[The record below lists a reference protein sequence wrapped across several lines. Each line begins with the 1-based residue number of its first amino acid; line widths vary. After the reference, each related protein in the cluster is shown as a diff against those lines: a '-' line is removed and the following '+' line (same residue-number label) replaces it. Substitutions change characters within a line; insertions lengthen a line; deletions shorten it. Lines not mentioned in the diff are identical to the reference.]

1 MKLLILGI
9 IVASLLFL
17 TSCGVASGSIDF
29 GFIKVPSILILGVIV
44 FYIIYKRGHK
54 GGK

>member
-1 MKLLILGI
+1 MKLLILA
-9 IVASLLFL
+9 VMLTSLLLL
-17 TSCGVASGSIDF
+17 TSCGAIGGTIDF
-29 GFIKVPSILILGVIV
+29 GFIKVPSFLILGVIV